1 FQNVPPQNPLLHNIT
16 NQLVTNFT
24 PNRLLPLP
32 ASPLIPNPK
41 QQLPQIP
48 QLPHPLL
55 LNIPTLTNHTLH
67 PIIIP
72 PQPANQKPLP
82 LLLHPLRVPA

>member
-1 FQNVPPQNPLLHNIT
+1 M
-16 NQLVTNFT
+16 TNFT
-24 PNRLLPLP
+24 PNPLLPLP

-55 LNIPTLTNHTLH
+55 LNIPTLTNETVEPMIL
-67 PIIIP
+67 P
-72 PQPANQKPLP
+72 PQPPNQKPLP
-82 LLLHPLRVPA
+82 VLLHPLGLGATTFRA